1 MEVLGRLGAALMAIG
16 GILLGIFGIM
26 VWADAGDV
34 IWYQGLSFLVVGVG
48 LLLWGIPAL
57 FSRGA
62 ATSLSP
68 GASHQRQNA

>member
-1 MEVLGRLGAALMAIG
+1 MEVLGKLGAALMAIG
-16 GILLGIFGIM
+16 GILVGILGIM

-34 IWYQGLSFLVVGVG
+34 AWYQGLSFLVVGVG

-62 ATSLSP
+62 STSLGAGSP
-68 GASHQRQNA
+68 GQRQSA